1 MLNKN
6 MMKSLKNI
14 FSAIHENVQSM
25 NNSKL
30 FAGLMII
37 TLNIASKFVNIK
49 LSKTMEAYLK
59 YTFSRQILVFAIAW
73 MGTRDIYTALIITF
87 IFIIAIEYLFHE
99 DSMFCCLPESFKNYH
114 MSLLENTEITE
125 EDIIKARMVLEKVDM
140 QKNNILNDFIDKPNG
155 NQQNF
160 KVLY

>member
-1 MLNKN
+1 
-6 MMKSLKNI
+6 MMKSFKNI

-87 IFIIAIEYLFHE
+87 IFIILSEYLFHE

>member
-6 MMKSLKNI
+6 MMKSFKNI

-87 IFIIAIEYLFHE
+87 IFIILSEYLFHE

-140 QKNNILNDFIDKPNG
+140 QKNNILNE
-155 NQQNF
+155 
-160 KVLY
+160 

>member
-1 MLNKN
+1 
-6 MMKSLKNI
+6 
-14 FSAIHENVQSM
+14 
-25 NNSKL
+25 
-30 FAGLMII
+30 
-37 TLNIASKFVNIK
+37 
-49 LSKTMEAYLK
+49 MEAYLK

-87 IFIIAIEYLFHE
+87 IFIILSEYLFHE